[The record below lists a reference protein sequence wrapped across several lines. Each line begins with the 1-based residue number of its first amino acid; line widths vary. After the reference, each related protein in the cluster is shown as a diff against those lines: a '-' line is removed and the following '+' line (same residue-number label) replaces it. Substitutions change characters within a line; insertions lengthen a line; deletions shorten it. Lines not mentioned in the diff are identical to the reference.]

1 MQISIITFC
10 SRILWNLAEHLTPT
24 QPKKKLAPYQVNCL
38 GIKYKK
44 DPFNA
49 DIACAFGTFRAKISL
64 GKNVNVA
71 GKPGA
76 RLLSK
81 FNLSKVK
88 MTYSLN
94 GLNSLKIFGHIV

>member
-10 SRILWNLAEHLTPT
+10 SRILWNLGEHLTPT

-44 DPFNA
+44 GPIQRRHCLCFWHFSREN
-49 DIACAFGTFRAKISL
+49 FVR
-64 GKNVNVA
+64 KNVNVA

-94 GLNSLKIFGHIV
+94 GLNSLKIIGHIV